1 MGIGVETGKDKSI
14 AQIDRKFKE
23 ILNGVTAE
31 NQDNLLSNP
40 RIEELISEKRMLENK
55 LAQYSAAEK
64 HRKNTMSRLDHI
76 FAILDAMKN
85 HPLTYDDLVVRQIL
99 QSAIVESKQKLRSSS
114 SAGWKWKHRCSNDDT
129 AIKNNARGFNPHQQN
144 AKNIFF
150 MWLRQ
155 NKSYAF

>member
-64 HRKNTMSRLDHI
+64 HRKNTMSRLDQI

-85 HPLTYDDLVVRQIL
+85 HPLTDDDLVVRQIL
-99 QSAIVESKQKLRSSS
+99 QSAIVESKQK
-114 SAGWKWKHRCSNDDT
+114 
-129 AIKNNARGFNPHQQN
+129 IKV
-144 AKNIFF
+144 IF
-150 MWLRQ
+150 LGELEVETEVEQ
-155 NKSYAF
+155 